1 MLHQHAS
8 SALQAAC
15 TGPPELS
22 PDLRYEYGPD
32 RPFQPSKRI
41 ASHLVAGFG
50 YSLNGKRFVNVPVKY
65 APILKGREEDGKRK
79 YTYPGNLF
87 PKGTVGHARPD
98 TDTHGIEPLPTA
110 GGAPS
115 RQAIATHTGHD
126 ESAALHIAPH
136 NTPRRQRSDRSSVIG
151 NLSAT
156 IPRAIGHVHRIPD
169 ARTGNRHRPIRYAP
183 KHLRCFGA
191 FFHGMPLQE
200 SPRRT
205 RETFGYRH
213 VCGPERLP
221 AHFSHSPCVQTM
233 RIQRTTATAEAP
245 VFSMLT

>member
-15 TGPPELS
+15 AGTPGLS

-65 APILKGREEDGKRK
+65 APILKGREEEVHLPGKSLPERYRGTRPPGYRHAWDRTAPDGRGSTVTTSDRYAYRPRRERRPAHRPAQHTTKA
-79 YTYPGNLF
+79 
-87 PKGTVGHARPD
+87 TVGPIIRYRQSFSDYSKSYRACASDSGCTDRESAPPD
-98 TDTHGIEPLPTA
+98 TLCSEAPAVLRSILPWHAVAGIPP
-110 GGAPS
+110 G
-115 RQAIATHTGHD
+115 
-126 ESAALHIAPH
+126 
-136 NTPRRQRSDRSSVIG
+136 
-151 NLSAT
+151 
-156 IPRAIGHVHRIPD
+156 
-169 ARTGNRHRPIRYAP
+169 
-183 KHLRCFGA
+183 
-191 FFHGMPLQE
+191 
-200 SPRRT
+200 RT